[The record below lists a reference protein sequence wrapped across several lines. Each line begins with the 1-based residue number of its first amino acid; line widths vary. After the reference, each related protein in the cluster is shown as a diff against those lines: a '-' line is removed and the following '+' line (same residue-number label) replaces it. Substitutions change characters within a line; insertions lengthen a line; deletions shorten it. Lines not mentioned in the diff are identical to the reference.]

1 MRRQR
6 STTRVRVLTA
16 LGAVGLAAGLA
27 ACSGQPGAAAVVD
40 GRAIPVSD
48 VQDATTELSPFF
60 QGVTPTAMLA
70 VLVQE
75 PVLRDFLESEDAGVS
90 PDQADA
96 ALSQLVEQSGGEA
109 GTEFSDA
116 SRAVVRYTLEY
127 SALQDLGTSADIDKF
142 TQAMADLDLEV
153 SPRYGSLDD
162 GNVIAE
168 TTYPWIV
175 PATDTA
181 SS

>member
-1 MRRQR
+1 
-6 STTRVRVLTA
+6 VLTA

-48 VQDATTELSPFF
+48 VQDAQTELSPFF
-60 QGVTPTAMLA
+60 QGVTPSAMLA

-75 PVLRDFLESEDAGVS
+75 PVLRAFLEEEDAGIS
-90 PDQADA
+90 QDQAET
-96 ALSQLVEQSGGEA
+96 ALSQLVEQSGGDPDA
-109 GTEFSDA
+109 QFSEA

-127 SALQDLGTSADIDKF
+127 SALQQLGTSADIEKF
-142 TQAMADLDLEV
+142 TQALTDLDLQV
-153 SPRYGSLDD
+153 SPRFGSVDT
-162 GNVIAE
+162 GNVISP

-175 PATDTA
+175 LATDAA